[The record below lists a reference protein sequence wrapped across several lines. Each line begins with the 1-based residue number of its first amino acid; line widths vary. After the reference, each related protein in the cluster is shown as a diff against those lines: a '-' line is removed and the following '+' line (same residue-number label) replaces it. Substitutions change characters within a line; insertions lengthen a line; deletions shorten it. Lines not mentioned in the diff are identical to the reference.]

1 MLVTAIPFFVAL
13 LGLADAAPKKVNQP
27 NRETQHHTS
36 TKVSYQTSF
45 GRQVYHG
52 HVPTST
58 VRHTRFNPLPVIIF
72 STTHLTTTVT
82 PAVVTVTET
91 DYVTSTIS
99 VTAAAST
106 DVVSITSTEIDT
118 ETTTTTL
125 DPVTSTISTDT
136 TTTLTSTSTIP
147 TPNGFTPLVDTFATP
162 TAIKRELSLLEDR
175 SQRFDIADFKYPHS
189 LRCVHEII
197 IEVIIIDIV
206 VGKPITKT
214 LRPQMSTAHT
224 TSIITSTST
233 IVPAE
238 VSTTVTESVTSMI
251 SSTVTAPAVTSTT
264 TSTNTVTVSTSTT
277 FYDACATNNVAPSPL
292 TSDYG
297 SFEGQYIDSVL
308 LGRGSLVSGNDNSAY
323 DCCVSCMQDS
333 NCGISIYWPGGTCY
347 LLETT
352 TTCSP
357 TSLFGTVGT
366 TAGYSGGS
374 VSNGPCG
381 HAVGG
386 TANN

>member
-1 MLVTAIPFFVAL
+1 MLVTVIPFFVAL

-58 VRHTRFNPLPVIIF
+58 VRNTWFNPLPVIIF
-72 STTHLTTTVT
+72 STTHPTTTVT
-82 PAVVTVTET
+82 PPVVTVTET
-91 DYVTSTIS
+91 DYVTSIVS

-147 TPNGFTPLVDTFATP
+147 TPDGFTPLVDTFATP
-162 TAIKRELSLLEDR
+162 TTLKRDLSLLEDR
-175 SQRFDIADFKYPHS
+175 SQKFDIADFKYTHS
-189 LRCVHEII
+189 LRCTHEIV
-197 IEVIIIDIV
+197 IEVIIIDLV

-214 LRPQMSTAHT
+214 LRPQMTTEHT
-224 TSIITSTST
+224 TSTITSTST
-233 IVPAE
+233 IVPAD
-238 VSTTVTESVTSMI
+238 VSTTVTESVTSTI
-251 SSTVTAPAVTSTT
+251 SSTVTAPAVTTTT
-264 TSTNTVTVSTSTT
+264 TSTYTVTVSTSTT

-297 SFEGQYIDSVL
+297 SFEGQYIESVSSAQ
-308 LGRGSLVSGNDNSAY
+308 GSIRSGNGNSAY
-323 DCCVSCMQDS
+323 DCCVSCIQDS
-333 NCGISIYWPGGTCY
+333 NCGISIYWASGTCY
-347 LLETT
+347 ILDSA
-352 TTCSP
+352 TCSP
-357 TSLFGTVGT
+357 TSIIGTVDT
-366 TAGYSGGS
+366 STGYAGGS
-374 VSNGPCG
+374 VSNGLCG
-381 HAVGG
+381 RAVGG
-386 TANN
+386 SSNN